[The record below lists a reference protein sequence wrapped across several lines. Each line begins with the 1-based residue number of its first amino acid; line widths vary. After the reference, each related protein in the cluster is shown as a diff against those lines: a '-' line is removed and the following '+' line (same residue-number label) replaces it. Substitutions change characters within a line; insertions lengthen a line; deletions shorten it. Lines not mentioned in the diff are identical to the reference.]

1 MSFILR
7 TKSSVDKSS
16 VISLQPGGYLM
27 PRGAAG
33 MTVEPLPLRSEE
45 HTSELQSRLQIV
57 CRLLLEKKK
66 NRQGTPSPPPA
77 DLLALAARLTL
88 HGHPDDFGAL
98 VPRRPP
104 HSPLRPRVA
113 PPRHRHRRQYPL

>member
-45 HTSELQSRLQIV
+45 HTSELQSRLHIV

-66 NRQGTPSPPPA
+66 NGEGGEDFRRVFRRAGG
-77 DLLALAARLTL
+77 
-88 HGHPDDFGAL
+88 GH
-98 VPRRPP
+98 
-104 HSPLRPRVA
+104 RVA
-113 PPRHRHRRQYPL
+113 SRPGSRKGGVYERTMRGSGAADDYRRRSAMTRELLT